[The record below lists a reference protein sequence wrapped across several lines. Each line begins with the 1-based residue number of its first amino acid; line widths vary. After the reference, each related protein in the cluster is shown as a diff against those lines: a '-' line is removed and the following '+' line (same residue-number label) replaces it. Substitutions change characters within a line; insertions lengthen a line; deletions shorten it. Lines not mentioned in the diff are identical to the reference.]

1 MNSIK
6 EETYNEICDLYKK
19 SLLELSN
26 EISNLKIQVYNVK
39 NENDA
44 LKYKL
49 IDRNIELKY
58 KNKK

>member
-39 NENDA
+39 N
-44 LKYKL
+44 
-49 IDRNIELKY
+49 
-58 KNKK
+58 

>member
-19 SLLELSN
+19 SLIEMSN
-26 EISNLKIQVYNVK
+26 EILELKKQLYDTK

-44 LKYKL
+44 LNYKL
-49 IDRNIELKY
+49 IDKNIDLKY
-58 KNKK
+58 KK